1 MMKCNIKKTTHIV
14 AFATL
19 IGMLL
24 GCSHKKVE
32 IGEVYSDVDL
42 INEFGNP
49 TTVDTIVLKKGVSL
63 YEFQGG
69 LDKYIPQKDS
79 LCIIQYIFNS
89 GTTTTAI
96 WAIGTEKNKRIIDF
110 LKWDKKERNY

>member
-1 MMKCNIKKTTHIV
+1 MMKKTTHIV

-19 IGMLL
+19 IGVLL

-79 LCIIQYIFNS
+79 LCINIYLIAEQLQLPS
-89 GTTTTAI
+89 GQL
-96 WAIGTEKNKRIIDF
+96 EQ
-110 LKWDKKERNY
+110 KKTKEL

>member
-1 MMKCNIKKTTHIV
+1 MPDNEFVMMKCSIKKTTHIV

-19 IGMLL
+19 IGVLL

-69 LDKYIPQKDS
+69 LDKYICRPSFRLRDYGNRCHYR
-79 LCIIQYIFNS
+79 L
-89 GTTTTAI
+89 
-96 WAIGTEKNKRIIDF
+96 
-110 LKWDKKERNY
+110 RNL

>member
-42 INEFGNP
+42 INRLFS
-49 TTVDTIVLKKGVSL
+49 IFRL
-63 YEFQGG
+63 
-69 LDKYIPQKDS
+69 I
-79 LCIIQYIFNS
+79 CI
-89 GTTTTAI
+89 
-96 WAIGTEKNKRIIDF
+96 KNKSKECSAWNTHFYQSHAFHNEPAIPSIYSFF
-110 LKWDKKERNY
+110 LAGLLSHNL

>member
-79 LCIIQYIFNS
+79 LCIIQYIFNLFV
-89 GTTTTAI
+89 